1 MCARRWEE
9 AWKISHCGHCTF
21 HATCNKI
28 FCCFIGALPLFLRGR
43 DVCFAVCRM
52 KMLNSYY
59 IPTIHTDAKIL
70 HKRARLCPLK
80 LPHCRQVC
88 GLRSCAFQWIH
99 AIDLLSRPQD
109 FDRIFA
115 GHPFVQWVAFA
126 ALLLCFVM
134 QFLFGT
140 VWKSVV
146 PTLTEDGTSNG
157 AFVVTSRRHVDCY
170 SSLLPC
176 LPACFL
182 RVYKYINVKSTFTC
196 KQRVAGMSATLLLA
210 KVSSYLWQL
219 RFLMIFVW
227 DPSTF
232 TVHLLQ
238 TSRIESNNQG
248 KPHELG
254 TDSCWEM
261 EFDGLSFAFCGNEM
275 ACHWP
280 PPGPTELNQTN
291 KCPAPLSRLTVK
303 CAHVWIFASLPG
315 ALQSRGSTYSQGGA
329 ANQSDYELGK
339 V

>member
-134 QFLFGT
+134 QFLFRNSME
-140 VWKSVV
+140 KHS
-146 PTLTEDGTSNG
+146 SNTDRG
-157 AFVVTSRRHVDCY
+157 WNIKRSLCGDIEEACRLLFIAFAV
-170 SSLLPC
+170 
-176 LPACFL
+176 
-182 RVYKYINVKSTFTC
+182 
-196 KQRVAGMSATLLLA
+196 
-210 KVSSYLWQL
+210 
-219 RFLMIFVW
+219 
-227 DPSTF
+227 
-232 TVHLLQ
+232 
-238 TSRIESNNQG
+238 
-248 KPHELG
+248 
-254 TDSCWEM
+254 
-261 EFDGLSFAFCGNEM
+261 
-275 ACHWP
+275 
-280 PPGPTELNQTN
+280 
-291 KCPAPLSRLTVK
+291 
-303 CAHVWIFASLPG
+303 FASMFSARIQIHKCEVYIHL
-315 ALQSRGSTYSQGGA
+315 
-329 ANQSDYELGK
+329 
-339 V
+339 